1 MHDLTLAAQYSDRI
15 ILLSGGQV
23 VAEGAPAQVLESSHL
38 STLYAARVKVLKVG
52 EDVVVVPI
60 SSQKRRQ

>member
-38 STLYAARVKVLKVG
+38 SNLYAARVKVLKVG